1 MIYYYGIKSITRSVL
16 CSIFDYGM
24 MIPLISEEDDYEYR
38 AGGNIGGNRIVSGF
52 DGVHWLLFQQKG
64 R

>member
-1 MIYYYGIKSITRSVL
+1 MTYYYGIKSITRSVL

-38 AGGNIGGNRIVSGF
+38 AGGNIGGNRSGVACAGHVWVPRAAVSP
-52 DGVHWLLFQQKG
+52 
-64 R
+64 